1 MARTRRREGLTESW
15 DDVDEPYEEEEET
28 LWDEDEEGDEM
39 GSEYRSSARQARAT
53 NGNIKSIDLSDLPR
67 RRNLR
72 SSVEPELV
80 MPSSPD
86 GAAKAA
92 ATSRRRDATPRF
104 RLNERSNT
112 SDAGQL
118 RKTTRAATP
127 RSRMIERSMTSDAGR
142 MRKSRLKQHDEAEY
156 ESEDEPATARYAA
169 TIWQQAL
176 RPLLAYATGVAG
188 YALNNLKP
196 ILGWILLIYAL
207 AAGMVFFS
215 GFLTNSINNALS
227 PICRLPFTSSLPF
240 CPDRDFRRQLQ
251 GPAEFDRLVNTQDAF
266 QEVLASASTGV
277 NLPLDMKRSEA
288 SIRDLKHVVQ
298 YSHLPSKNQ
307 LVFEFDE
314 FIGVAREAS
323 QSLSK
328 FNSRIGRAVDHIL
341 STNRWTLSVIDGVE
355 QKEAAKGTLSKWVT
369 NNLNIFAPFQPLS
382 MSRDIILDQYLHHT
396 DAVEEQI
403 MSLIDE
409 ALVLQGMLNNMDNRL
424 DEIQGVA
431 TRDGI
436 RIGVDKDE
444 LFSTLWTKLG
454 GNKNSVQKLNSQID
468 LLNSVQRYRRMAWGH
483 VTSTLL
489 KLQEIQASLEDLRER
504 VGMPEVV
511 GTDKVPLEVHIS
523 NIQLG
528 IDRLEKQR
536 DANRQIEQDS
546 FKKVLDR
553 GEQVDRRGIGS
564 KQEL

>member
-1 MARTRRREGLTESW
+1 MARSRRREDLTESW
-15 DDVDEPYEEEEET
+15 DDVGDSYEEEEET
-28 LWDEDEEGDEM
+28 LWDEDEERDEM
-39 GSEYRSSARQARAT
+39 GSEYRSSARQTRAT
-53 NGNIKSIDLSDLPR
+53 NGSTKSIEEAPDLPR

-86 GAAKAA
+86 GGAKA

-112 SDAGQL
+112 SDAGQI
-118 RKTTRAATP
+118 RRTTRAATP

-142 MRKSRLKQHDEAEY
+142 MRKSRLKEYDAADY

-169 TIWQQAL
+169 TIWQQII
-176 RPLLAYATGVAG
+176 RPLLVYATGVTG

-196 ILGWILLIYAL
+196 ILGWILLIYVLTAS
-207 AAGMVFFS
+207 MVFFS

-227 PICRLPFTSSLPF
+227 PICRLPFTGSLPF
-240 CPDRDFRRQLQ
+240 CPDPELRELQ
-251 GPAEFDRLVNTQDAF
+251 GPAEFDRLVTTQDAF

-307 LVFEFDE
+307 LVFEFDG

-355 QKEAAKGTLSKWVT
+355 QNEAAKGTLSKWVT
-369 NNLNIFAPFQPLS
+369 SNLNIFAPFQPLS
-382 MSRDIILDQYLHHT
+382 MSRDIILDQYLRHT

-409 ALVLQGMLNNMDNRL
+409 ALVLQGMLNDMDNRL

-431 TRDGI
+431 TRDGV

-454 GNKNSVQKLNSQID
+454 GNKNTVQKLNSQID
-468 LLNSVQRYRRMAWGH
+468 LLNSVQHYRRMAWGH

-511 GTDKVPLEVHIS
+511 GTHKVPLEVHIS

-528 IDRLEKQR
+528 IERLEKQR

-546 FKKVLDR
+546 FRKVLDR